1 MTHQNIWLFIL
12 YQNLWPF
19 LGSRCPCWRQWR
31 KTCPKGWQIGP
42 HAEFCRVAHHW
53 NQNFV
58 GYNIVRPK
66 HDKKCHCG
74 QQWRP
79 VVPKLSLL
87 GIKLNYKRGN
97 CIVRKYVWYFHEGKL
112 CYDLLFPDMDP
123 VDDSDEWPCPPR
135 PIECYS
141 LLILTWGHSEVI
153 NPGQSLKSTVKW

>member
-66 HDKKCHCG
+66 HGRKCHCG

-79 VVPKLSLL
+79 VVPKLSPL
-87 GIKLNYKRGN
+87 GVKLKYKR
-97 CIVRKYVWYFHEGKL
+97 EGIGL
-112 CYDLLFPDMDP
+112 FGSTYDSSTKESSVMTYCFRT
-123 VDDSDEWPCPPR
+123 W
-135 PIECYS
+135 S
-141 LLILTWGHSEVI
+141 LLTIVTNDYVQPARLSVI
-153 NPGQSLKSTVKW
+153 QGTLPCRVTYR